1 MAELG
6 LERGAARHTKG
17 RRRPP
22 PGAGG
27 RESDAE
33 MNKPVA
39 EADSSAGAVE
49 FDTLADF
56 SGSRGRLNSPSTVV
70 EGPLKD
76 ELNGQQ
82 TTPRRLHK
90 MRGAAPVQRKG

>member
-6 LERGAARHTKG
+6 LEGGAARHTKG

-22 PGAGG
+22 GAEE
-27 RESDAE
+27 RESDAG
-33 MNKPVA
+33 MNKAVA
-39 EADSSAGAVE
+39 EADSSAGGVE
-49 FDTLADF
+49 LDTLADF

-82 TTPRRLHK
+82 TTPRRQHK